1 MDADLIGDKRSGKFS
16 PATVHVLPGIQPLTI
31 SLINPLPPILYFH
44 RNCSVSLPPP
54 PQTAT
59 GHSYE
64 KRHSCM
70 IVILALEEDD
80 HILQE
85 TFFGGGA
92 FMSGRGGSEH
102 DFFVTHT
109 FFYEI
114 SINAYIFYILNILP
128 VQPTCMH
135 ADSTELTPLDFH
147 SPHSYYVDV

>member
-92 FMSGRGGSEH
+92 FMSGRGGLNMIFLLRIH
-102 DFFVTHT
+102 FFMKYQLMHT
-109 FFYEI
+109 FFT
-114 SINAYIFYILNILP
+114 F
-128 VQPTCMH
+128 
-135 ADSTELTPLDFH
+135 
-147 SPHSYYVDV
+147 